1 MGIAL
6 AVALAV
12 LAGAHLGLVYGI
24 ARRGGGGGAALAC
37 ARAAVCL
44 LVLPLAPWWGW
55 RAGLRRTTIVWGAA
69 LALYTVGVAVV
80 VTVTAR

>member
-24 ARRGGGGGAALAC
+24 ARRGGGGALAC

-44 LVLPLAPWWGW
+44 LVVPLAPWWGW
-55 RAGLRRTTIVWGAA
+55 RAGLRRTTMVWGAA
-69 LALYTVGVAVV
+69 LALYTVGVVVAVA
-80 VTVTAR
+80 VTGR